1 MPWEKQFRE
10 EDACDRIM
18 QAFWA
23 RGYQATSMQDLVDA
37 TGVNRGSLYAT
48 FGNKRS
54 IFLTVLRLYD
64 DRMRRKLLSELEGR
78 CSPREAIRRL
88 FDGIVAQAAVEKEN
102 RGCFLTNTALELA
115 AHDPEVGRIVADA
128 QEDMEA
134 FFARMIVNGQAI
146 GEVPASV
153 EPTSTARGLLSSL
166 LGLRVLSRSRPERA
180 LLQAIA
186 DDAMRR
192 LL

>member
-102 RGCFLTNTALELA
+102 RWSRRRRRA
-115 AHDPEVGRIVADA
+115 AFCPAFWGSGFFREAA
-128 QEDMEA
+128 QNA
-134 FFARMIVNGQAI
+134 PCSRR
-146 GEVPASV
+146 S
-153 EPTSTARGLLSSL
+153 PTTR
-166 LGLRVLSRSRPERA
+166 
-180 LLQAIA
+180 
-186 DDAMRR
+186 
-192 LL
+192 